1 MIGPSKVTHL
11 HASLKS
17 DNSIL
22 VTCQQP
28 VNFNGPDD
36 GKYLLEVKPGGSDI
50 EIEKIES
57 CKFLVK
63 HLQYSTKY
71 DFVVR
76 LYFL

>member
-1 MIGPSKVTHL
+1 MIDPSKVTGL

-28 VNFNGPDD
+28 ANLNGPDN
-36 GKYLLEVKPGGSDI
+36 GEYILEVKSGGSHI
-50 EIEKIES
+50 EIEKKES

-63 HLQYSTKY
+63 HLQYSTDY

-76 LYFL
+76 L